1 MVNCMTAADGVKLRS
16 QEVVQYSTSRTAA
29 VTTVGRSKPAV
40 ASPYACYLATGGCPS
55 RPAFYSCEATASGLR
70 AQNFRCAS
78 LKSLL
83 GPWYLAGCC
92 FESAVKA
99 FCNSRK
105 SRQRQ
110 AFARNQE
117 SRAKRSP
124 FNSPRLFLQPAL
136 PLAAAPRPVSSRTRN
151 WNPLSPPNES
161 SAPVGAYKGLE
172 SEVARS

>member
-16 QEVVQYSTSRTAA
+16 QDVVKYSTRRTPA
-29 VTTVGRSKPAV
+29 VTIVGRRNPAV
-40 ASPYACYLATGGCPS
+40 ASPYACYLATGGCGS
-55 RPAFYSCEATASGLR
+55 RWAQPAA
-70 AQNFRCAS
+70 FRGAGEVCVPE
-78 LKSLL
+78 SLL
-83 GPWYLAGCC
+83 SPWYLAGCC

-124 FNSPRLFLQPAL
+124 FKPPRLVLQRAL
-136 PLAAAPRPVSSRTRN
+136 PLAAAPKPVSSRTRN
-151 WNPLSPPNES
+151 
-161 SAPVGAYKGLE
+161 
-172 SEVARS
+172 